1 MEYLIRE
8 LRQGEATIL
17 DTFLYEAIFIPEGME
32 APPKEII
39 RRPELQIYVSDFGK
53 QKGDVCYV
61 AETSEQIVGA
71 VWARIMK
78 DYGYVDDKTPSI
90 AIALLKDY
98 RNYGIGTELMKR
110 IILVL
115 KEQGYK
121 QVSLSVQK
129 MNYAVQMYKQ
139 VGFEIID
146 ENNEEYIMV
155 CKL

>member
-71 VWARIMK
+71 VWPA
-78 DYGYVDDKTPSI
+78 S
-90 AIALLKDY
+90 
-98 RNYGIGTELMKR
+98 
-110 IILVL
+110 
-115 KEQGYK
+115 
-121 QVSLSVQK
+121 
-129 MNYAVQMYKQ
+129 
-139 VGFEIID
+139 
-146 ENNEEYIMV
+146 
-155 CKL
+155 

>member
-17 DTFLYEAIFIPEGME
+17 DTFLYEAIFVPEGIK

-39 RRPELQIYVSDFGK
+39 KRPELQIYVSDFGK
-53 QKGDVCYV
+53 QKSDVCFV
-61 AETSEQIVGA
+61 AESSEQIVGA

-90 AIALLKDY
+90 AIALLRDY
-98 RNYGIGTELMKR
+98 RNYGIGMELMKR

-129 MNYAVQMYKQ
+129 MNYAVRMYKK
-139 VGFEIID
+139 VGFTIVD